1 MIIYKGREGLAGS
14 TEIRGAGYQIFSPYP
29 YQMPGDLVLAGDTPL
44 SPKSR
49 HPFSFADIRR
59 KVNPWKYLVF
69 LALFAQRRCE
79 I

>member
-1 MIIYKGREGLAGS
+1 
-14 TEIRGAGYQIFSPYP
+14 
-29 YQMPGDLVLAGDTPL
+29 MPGDLVLAGDTPL

-49 HPFSFADIRR
+49 RPFSFADIRR

-69 LALFAQRRCE
+69 LALFAQKRCE